1 MLKFKPLV
9 WMLSEDGSYC
19 WAKSPAGSQ
28 GQLSIGFEEGRW
40 WSLWDFALDT
50 ETGDL
55 DALKVHAQRFHE
67 NHLMQFLEKA

>member
-9 WMLSEDGSYC
+9 WMLSEDGSYA
-19 WAKSPAGSQ
+19 WAKSPAGHQ
-28 GQLSIGFEEGRW
+28 GQLSIGFEEGKW
-40 WSLWDFALDT
+40 WSLWDFTLDT

-55 DALKVHAQRFHE
+55 DELKAHAQSFHE